1 MALFGTVRDANMQF
15 GVAAEF
21 VNNVV
26 TQQIGYY
33 KVVLPATP
41 PNMYGEAFVKQY
53 IGPVLLNCLIVRGD
67 FTTVTDN
74 NFGPDSRREVDF
86 RFLKPDLEAANV
98 VPETGDIIMYN
109 ELYYEVDNTNE
120 NQLFLVDKLIV
131 PADPQYGNPNLVFSE
146 PFKPGQPEFNRAYET
161 AFEPIADKK
170 YSIGLEDIDLSI
182 MYHFTNV
189 LKLTVFQNNSTVLV
203 PIIYGSPEKWKSIQK
218 DGYYRD
224 NAARIMSPLL
234 VFKRSSVVQ
243 NRTLGNK
250 IDGNAA
256 KNVQLYEKP
265 FSRKNIYDNF
275 NVLQNQ
281 KPQREYTVVVTP
293 DYVTVN
299 YTVIMWTNFVE
310 QMNKLIEA
318 VNFASNSYWGD
329 PDSFQFLAKTET
341 FNDAQVYEQG
351 EDRLVRTEFDLTVN
365 GYLIPDSLN
374 AYLAQLSG
382 KTYNICKIVFTTEQ
396 VQ

>member
-1 MALFGTVRDANMQF
+1 MPQ
-15 GVAAEF
+15 
-21 VNNVV
+21 
-26 TQQIGYY
+26 
-33 KVVLPATP
+33 
-41 PNMYGEAFVKQY
+41 
-53 IGPVLLNCLIVRGD
+53 IVRPQNRQE
-67 FTTVTDN
+67 FMN
-74 NFGPDSRREVDF
+74 
-86 RFLKPDLEAANV
+86 
-98 VPETGDIIMYN
+98 
-109 ELYYEVDNTNE
+109 
-120 NQLFLVDKLIV
+120 KLII
-131 PADPQYGNPNLVFSE
+131 PADKQYGNPNLVYSE

-161 AFEPIADKK
+161 SFEPTGDKK
-170 YSIGLEDIDLSI
+170 YSIGLKDIDQAI
-182 MYHFTNV
+182 MYHFTNF
-189 LKLTVFQNNSTVLV
+189 LKLTVYQNNGTVLV
-203 PIIYGSPEKWKSIQK
+203 PVIYGSPEKWKSIQR

-224 NAARIMSPLL
+224 GAAKIMSPLL

-265 FSRKNIYDNF
+265 FSRRNIYDNF

-299 YTVIMWTNFVE
+299 YTCIMWTNFVE

-329 PDSFQFLAKTET
+329 PDSFQFLTKTET
-341 FNDAQVYEQG
+341 FTDAQIYEQG

>member
-1 MALFGTVRDANMQF
+1 MPQ
-15 GVAAEF
+15 
-21 VNNVV
+21 
-26 TQQIGYY
+26 
-33 KVVLPATP
+33 
-41 PNMYGEAFVKQY
+41 
-53 IGPVLLNCLIVRGD
+53 IVRPQ
-67 FTTVTDN
+67 N
-74 NFGPDSRREVDF
+74 RREF
-86 RFLKPDLEAANV
+86 
-98 VPETGDIIMYN
+98 M
-109 ELYYEVDNTNE
+109 
-120 NQLFLVDKLIV
+120 DKLII
-131 PADPQYGNPNLVFSE
+131 PADPQYGNPNLVYSE

-161 AFEPIADKK
+161 AFEPVADKK

-203 PIIYGSPEKWKSIQK
+203 PVIYGSPEKWKSIQK

-224 NAARIMSPLL
+224 NVARIMSPLL

-250 IDGNAA
+250 IDGNVA
-256 KNVQLYEKP
+256 KNVQLYEKV
-265 FSRKNIYDNF
+265 FSRRNIYDNF

-281 KPQREYTVVVTP
+281 KPQKEYTVVVTP

-299 YTVIMWTNFVE
+299 YNVIMWTNFVE

-341 FNDAQVYEQG
+341 FTDAQVYEQG
-351 EDRLVRTEFDLTVN
+351 EDRLVRTEFELTVN

-374 AYLAQLSG
+374 AYIAQLSG

>member
-1 MALFGTVRDANMQF
+1 MAQ
-15 GVAAEF
+15 
-21 VNNVV
+21 
-26 TQQIGYY
+26 
-33 KVVLPATP
+33 
-41 PNMYGEAFVKQY
+41 
-53 IGPVLLNCLIVRGD
+53 IVRPE
-67 FTTVTDN
+67 N
-74 NFGPDSRREVDF
+74 RREF
-86 RFLKPDLEAANV
+86 MN
-98 VPETGDIIMYN
+98 
-109 ELYYEVDNTNE
+109 
-120 NQLFLVDKLIV
+120 KLIV
-131 PADPQYGNPNLVFSE
+131 PADAQYGNPNIIFSE

-161 AFEPIADKK
+161 SFEPTGDKK
-170 YSIGLEDIDLSI
+170 FSIGIKDIDQAV
-182 MYHFTNV
+182 MYYFTNA

-203 PIIYGSPEKWKSIQK
+203 PVIYGSPEKWKSIQR

-224 NAARIMSPLL
+224 GAAKIMSPLL
-234 VFKRSSVVQ
+234 VFKRTSVVQ

-250 IDGNAA
+250 VDGNAA
-256 KNVQLYEKP
+256 KNVQLFEKI
-265 FSRKNIYDNF
+265 FSRRNIYDNF

-281 KPQREYTVVVTP
+281 KPQKEYVIVVTP

-299 YTVIMWTNFVE
+299 YSCIMWTNFVE

-329 PDSFQFLAKTET
+329 PSSFQFLTKTET
-341 FNDAQVYEQG
+341 FTDAQIYEQG

-374 AYLAQLSG
+374 AYLAQLSA